1 MSYDGL
7 LLDFDGVVVDILEDE
22 RRIPAFRSQFT
33 ELLTGEEITLD
44 ESVIDALAHSITREQ
59 LQTFSE
65 QSGLTPEQLWRYRDD
80 AFAELNERIRRIA
93 RSRPG
98 YLGRKDWT
106 DAEGHRAVTYYWES
120 MEALRS
126 FAADPDHREAKR
138 RHREWYAGYR
148 VEISRVLRVYGGG
161 ELDDV
166 FGVPSES
173 RGTTGERELG
183 EEVDDGG

>member
-1 MSYDGL
+1 MSGDRGRSPGDGPTARPPEGAVAATFIFDQVRRDD
-7 LLDFDGVVVDILEDE
+7 DFEELNDRVLEV
-22 RRIPAFRSQFT
+22 A
-33 ELLTGEEITLD
+33 D
-44 ESVIDALAHSITREQ
+44 ES
-59 LQTFSE
+59 
-65 QSGLTPEQLWRYRDD
+65 
-80 AFAELNERIRRIA
+80 
-93 RSRPG
+93 PG

-173 RGTTGERELG
+173 PGETGEREL
-183 EEVDDGG
+183 